1 MCAIRQDILSAPTAD
16 ENKVDSMVQSVGR
29 RMSQVARRA
38 SNVVTTS
45 VHAAVNSMGKAKTK
59 KAWGLTRL
67 MSSLILDVTT
77 RTLPPAVISS
87 HAVARGA
94 LGTSLK
100 RLSSV
105 GILEDPERGESKVL
119 SQSSTVSLD
128 AIVCSKKERRRI
140 AKVERRYGK
149 MSSHEIRS
157 TSSVG
162 PEIIANEKFD
172 SVTFDHFL
180 EDFNDQRAK
189 LTGKYLRDFDDRWG

>member
-67 MSSLILDVTT
+67 KSSFVLDDTT

-87 HAVARGA
+87 HALARGA
-94 LGTSLK
+94 LGSSLK

-105 GILEDPERGESKVL
+105 GIIEDTERGESKVL
-119 SQSSTVSLD
+119 SQSSTISLD
-128 AIVCSKKERRRI
+128 AIVCSSKARRRK
-140 AKVERRYGK
+140 AKLARRYGT
-149 MSSHEIRS
+149 MPSHEIRS

-162 PEIIANEKFD
+162 PDVVATEKLD
-172 SVTFDHFL
+172 SVTFDQFL
-180 EDFNDQRAK
+180 EDFHDQRAK